1 MGGERDQG
9 ETEVGERQGETE
21 LGRWETET
29 KRERDKRGHTH
40 REKQTGKTEAERV
53 LASGR
58 DGDGEGEGVSAAETE
73 GSLGSGGVRAI
84 REGHSGLGSPAGA
97 GPAGYRRGP
106 SLPPPI
112 PTTAAAAAAE
122 FRVTKL
128 PQDSEAS
135 HWRGR
140 SQSESS
146 VAVLGQE
153 AWRCTFPRHP
163 AKHAA
168 TQSQWL
174 THLPCPRDTQH
185 RLPPIRTQ
193 SQRHTSCHT
202 HAAPGTRRDTQHR
215 RRTKSQGHTRSSRTH
230 STAQIH
236 NHNDTQHYPNTQHT
250 ETQCCPDPCIL
261 HDLDPRAHNISGT
274 HNARGHGTHIIA
286 VIHTITMTHSITVT
300 QDCTDTQP
308 Y

>member
-1 MGGERDQG
+1 MSDSVLPHRRQPFRLHRPWDSPGKNTGVGCNFLLQRIFPTQG
-9 ETEVGERQGETE
+9 LNQGFPHCRQI
-21 LGRWETET
+21 L
-29 KRERDKRGHTH
+29 
-40 REKQTGKTEAERV
+40 
-53 LASGR
+53 
-58 DGDGEGEGVSAAETE
+58 
-73 GSLGSGGVRAI
+73 
-84 REGHSGLGSPAGA
+84 
-97 GPAGYRRGP
+97 Y
-106 SLPPPI
+106 
-112 PTTAAAAAAE
+112 
-122 FRVTKL
+122 
-128 PQDSEAS
+128 
-135 HWRGR
+135 
-140 SQSESS
+140 
-146 VAVLGQE
+146 
-153 AWRCTFPRHP
+153 P

-230 STAQIH
+230 STAQTH

-274 HNARGHGTHIIA
+274 HNASGHGTHIIA